1 MKKFLLI
8 VAVAFAS
15 ATYAQ
20 TEKGNWMVGSDLA
33 LSFNSVKETPRY
45 DGTSGNVTTQNTF
58 KFVPNLNYFVI
69 NNLAVGLGLEY
80 QSTTTKVKPV
90 AGSETKGTAS
100 AFVIAP
106 NAHYYFPIGGNL
118 APFVGAKVG
127 YAWSSAGDSDSNKT
141 RGLAL
146 GVKGGMAYFVNQG
159 AALTGYVGYDYMN
172 LKNKQDNKA
181 ETRIGNFGVGIGV
194 ALFF

>member
-127 YAWSSAGDSDSNKT
+127 YAWDSVGSSDESKS
-141 RGLAL
+141 RGLL
-146 GVKGGMAYFVNQG
+146 FGVKGGIAYFVNQG
-159 AALTGYVGYDYMN
+159 AALTGYLGYDYQN
-172 LKNKQDNKA
+172 LKNKVNTNNSEK
-181 ETRIGNFGVGIGV
+181 TGKFGVGIGV

>member
-80 QSTTTKVKPV
+80 QNTKVK
-90 AGSETKGTAS
+90 GAS
-100 AFVIAP
+100 NAHNTFAIAP

-127 YAWSSAGDSDSNKT
+127 YAWDSVGSSDESKS
-141 RGLAL
+141 RGLL
-146 GVKGGMAYFVNQG
+146 FGVKGGIAYFVNQG
-159 AALTGYVGYDYMN
+159 AALTGYLGYDYQN
-172 LKNKQDNKA
+172 LKNKVNTNNSEK
-181 ETRIGNFGVGIGV
+181 TGKFGVGIGV

>member
-33 LSFNSVKETPRY
+33 LSFESQKTTVRN
-45 DGTSGNVTTQNTF
+45 DGTKTGETTVSTF
-58 KFVPNLNYFVI
+58 KITPNLNYFVI
-69 NNLAVGLGLEY
+69 YNLAVGLGLGYE
-80 QSTTTKVKPV
+80 SKK
-90 AGSETKGTAS
+90 TKGEDGAENT
-100 AFVIAP
+100 FTVAP
-106 NAHYYFPIGGNL
+106 TAHYYFPIGGKL

-127 YAWSSAGDSDSNKT
+127 YAHKSEKGSTSDANKWNGLVVGGKAG
-141 RGLAL
+141 L
-146 GVKGGMAYFVNQG
+146 AYFVNRG
-159 AALTGYVGYDYMN
+159 AALTAYAEYDHFS
-172 LKNKQDNKA
+172 LKNTDNSKRKA
-181 ETRIGNFGVGIGV
+181 KEGVLGVGIGV

>member
-20 TEKGNWMVGSDLA
+20 TEKGNWMVGSDLG
-33 LSFNSVKETPRY
+33 LSFQSNKKVERN
-45 DGTSGNVTTQNTF
+45 DGNKTSDYTTNTF
-58 KFVPNLNYFVI
+58 RITPNLNYFVI
-69 NNLAVGLGLEY
+69 NNLAVGLGLDYVNIKE
-80 QSTTTKVKPV
+80 
-90 AGSETKGTAS
+90 KGAS
-100 AFVIAP
+100 NSSNTFVIAP
-106 NAHYYFPIGGNL
+106 TAHYYFPIGGNL

-127 YAWSSAGDSDSNKT
+127 YAWASAGDNNSDKE

>member
-20 TEKGNWMVGSDLA
+20 TEKGNWMVGSDL
-33 LSFNSVKETPRY
+33 SFSYETSKVT
-45 DGTSGNVTTQNTF
+45 TSTKVNNVTTDVDVTTNTF

-80 QSTTTKVKPV
+80 QNTKVK
-90 AGSETKGTAS
+90 GAS
-100 AFVIAP
+100 NAHNTFAIST

-127 YAWSSAGDSDSNKT
+127 YAWDSVGSSDESKS
-141 RGLAL
+141 RGLL
-146 GVKGGMAYFVNQG
+146 FGVKGGIAYFVNQG
-159 AALTGYVGYDYMN
+159 AALTGYLGYDYQN
-172 LKNKQDNKA
+172 LKNKVNTNNSEK
-181 ETRIGNFGVGIGV
+181 TGKFGVGIGV

>member
-20 TEKGNWMVGSDLA
+20 TEKGNWMVGSDL
-33 LSFNSVKETPRY
+33 SFSYESAKLTSSEKRGNTTVETE
-45 DGTSGNVTTQNTF
+45 STTNTF
-58 KFVPNLNYFVI
+58 KFIPNVNYFVI

-80 QSTTTKVKPV
+80 QHEK
-90 AGSETKGTAS
+90 TKGAS
-100 AFVIAP
+100 DATNTFAIAP
-106 NAHYYFPIGGNL
+106 NAHYYFPIGGKL

-127 YAWSSAGDSDSNKT
+127 HAWHSEGSNDSQKS
-141 RGLAL
+141 RGFLF
-146 GVKGGMAYFVNQG
+146 GVKGGIAYFVNEG
-159 AALTGYVGYDYMN
+159 AALTGYVGYDQMN
-172 LKNKQDNKA
+172 LKNKVNTNNSEKY
-181 ETRIGNFGVGIGV
+181 GKFGVGIGV

>member
-8 VAVAFAS
+8 VSVAFAS

-20 TEKGNWMVGSDLA
+20 TETGNWMVGSDL
-33 LSFNSVKETPRY
+33 SFSYETRKVT
-45 DGTSGNVTTQNTF
+45 TSTKVNNVTTDVDVTTNTF

-69 NNLAVGLGLEY
+69 NNLAVGLGVEY
-80 QSTTTKVKPV
+80 QNTKVK
-90 AGSETKGTAS
+90 GAS
-100 AFVIAP
+100 NAHNTFAIAP

-127 YAWSSAGDSDSNKT
+127 YAWDSVGSRDESKS
-141 RGLAL
+141 RGLL
-146 GVKGGMAYFVNQG
+146 FGVKGGIAYFVNQG
-159 AALTGYVGYDYMN
+159 AALTGYLGYDYQN
-172 LKNKQDNKA
+172 LKNKVNTNNSEK
-181 ETRIGNFGVGIGV
+181 TGKFGVGIGV

>member
-127 YAWSSAGDSDSNKT
+127 YAWDSVGSSDESKS
-141 RGLAL
+141 RGLL
-146 GVKGGMAYFVNQG
+146 FGVKGGIAYFVNNG
-159 AALTGYVGYDYMN
+159 AALTGYVGYDHYS
-172 LKNKQDNKA
+172 LKNKQENKLKA
-181 ETRIGNFGVGIGV
+181 QRGTFGVGIGV

>member
-33 LSFNSVKETPRY
+33 LSFESQKTTVRN
-45 DGTSGNVTTQNTF
+45 DGTKVGDETVSTF
-58 KFVPNLNYFVI
+58 KIVPNLNYFVI
-69 NNLAVGLGLEY
+69 DNLAVGLGLGYE
-80 QSTTTKVKPV
+80 SKKTKDVDG
-90 AGSETKGTAS
+90 ADNTFT
-100 AFVIAP
+100 IAP
-106 NAHYYFPIGGNL
+106 TAHYYFPIGGKL

-127 YAWSSAGDSDSNKT
+127 YAHKSEKGSTKDANKWNGLVVGGKAGI
-141 RGLAL
+141 
-146 GVKGGMAYFVNQG
+146 AYFVNNG
-159 AALTGYVGYDYMN
+159 AALTGYVGYDHYS
-172 LKNKQDNKA
+172 LKNKQENKLKA
-181 ETRIGNFGVGIGV
+181 QQGTFGVGIGV

>member
-33 LSFNSVKETPRY
+33 FSFESQKTTKETANTKS
-45 DGTSGNVTTQNTF
+45 DNTVSTF
-58 KFVPNLNYFVI
+58 KIVPNLNYFVI

-80 QSTTTKVKPV
+80 HNKKVK
-90 AGSETKGTAS
+90 GAS
-100 AFVIAP
+100 DSTNTFIVAP

-127 YAWSSAGDSDSNKT
+127 YAWKSEGSNDSDKA
-141 RGLAL
+141 RGL
-146 GVKGGMAYFVNQG
+146 VVGGKAGIAYFVNNG

>member
-1 MKKFLLI
+1 M
-8 VAVAFAS
+8 
-15 ATYAQ
+15 
-20 TEKGNWMVGSDLA
+20 
-33 LSFNSVKETPRY
+33 
-45 DGTSGNVTTQNTF
+45 
-58 KFVPNLNYFVI
+58 NYFVI

-127 YAWSSAGDSDSNKT
+127 YAWDSVGSSDESKS
-141 RGLAL
+141 RGLL
-146 GVKGGMAYFVNQG
+146 FGVKGGIAYFVNQG
-159 AALTGYVGYDYMN
+159 AALTGYLGYDYQN
-172 LKNKQDNKA
+172 LKNKVNTNNSEK
-181 ETRIGNFGVGIGV
+181 TGKFGVGIGV